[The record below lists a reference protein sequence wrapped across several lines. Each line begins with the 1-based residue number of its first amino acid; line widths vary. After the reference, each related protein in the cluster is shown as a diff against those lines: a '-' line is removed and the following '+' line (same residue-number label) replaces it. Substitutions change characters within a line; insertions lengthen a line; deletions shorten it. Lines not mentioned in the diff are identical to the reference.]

1 MVGIMISI
9 LSDGMPVDKM
19 EETEEGHVCP
29 LPTQDPELN
38 DENREIAVEEYN
50 YREPNTGVS
59 FRADEVCGSCCMYN
73 QTEEMLECLG
83 DESGN
88 VGYCQSLKFA
98 CMKDNTCDMWAEG
111 GPITSTLQEEYKDN
125 L

>member
-1 MVGIMISI
+1 MPGIMITI
-9 LSDGMPVDKM
+9 LPDGIPVDTMK
-19 EETEEGHVCP
+19 EDEEGHVCP

-38 DENREIAVEEYN
+38 ELNREMAEEEYN

-59 FRADEVCGSCCMYN
+59 FRSDQVCGSCAMYN
-73 QTEEMLECLG
+73 QTEEILECIG

-88 VGYCQSLKFA
+88 TGYCQSLKFV
-98 CMKDNTCDMWAEG
+98 CMKENTCDKWAEG
-111 GPITSTLQEEYKDN
+111 GPITSELQEEYKDN

>member
-1 MVGIMISI
+1 MAGIMITI
-9 LSDGMPVDKM
+9 LPDGIPVDKV

-29 LPTQDPELN
+29 LPTQDDELN
-38 DENREIAVEEYN
+38 EMNRDKAVEEYH

-59 FRADEVCGSCCMYN
+59 FRSDQVCGSCAMYN
-73 QTEEMLECLG
+73 QTEEILECIG

-88 VGYCQSLKFA
+88 TGYCQSLKFV
-98 CMKDNTCDMWAEG
+98 CMKENTCDLWAEG
-111 GPITSTLQEEYKDN
+111 GPITSEMQEDYKDN

>member
-1 MVGIMISI
+1 MVNIMISV
-9 LSDGMPVDKM
+9 LPDGIPVDKM
-19 EETEEGHVCP
+19 EETEEGYTCP

-38 DENREIAVEEYN
+38 EMNRDMAIADHN

-59 FRADEVCGSCCMYN
+59 FRSDQVCGSCAMYN
-73 QTEEMLECLG
+73 QTEDMLECLG

-88 VGYCQSLKFA
+88 TGYCQSLKFV
-98 CMKDNTCDMWAEG
+98 CIKENTCDLWAEG
-111 GPITSTLQEEYKDN
+111 GPITSDMQEDYKDN